1 MLLRGTS
8 SLSLEGF
15 MPQRMPHAGQGGRE
29 PVRGEVA
36 ASASV
41 HREECTVQ
49 VESQEPEAPVPAP
62 ECEPPDVP
70 PRRGRGRGRGKGRGR
85 GRAAATNKVTK
96 KDDDDQGI

>member
-15 MPQRMPHAGQGGRE
+15 MLQRVPHAGQGGGE

-41 HREECTVQ
+41 HREECTMQ
-49 VESQEPEAPVPAP
+49 VES
-62 ECEPPDVP
+62 D
-70 PRRGRGRGRGKGRGR
+70 
-85 GRAAATNKVTK
+85 KVKK